1 MPNVNAA
8 SKRTSSRWRSYL
20 ERLHAAGTAKS
31 TPAFA
36 AYAII
41 ALVGA
46 ATREA
51 AIDKAFS
58 EAKHD
63 GIISVVTDLAGL

>member
-1 MPNVNAA
+1 MA
-8 SKRTSSRWRSYL
+8 RYL

-31 TPAFA
+31 TAAFS

-46 ATREA
+46 AAREA

-58 EAKHD
+58 EAKHE
-63 GIISVVTDLAGL
+63 GIINVVTDLAGL